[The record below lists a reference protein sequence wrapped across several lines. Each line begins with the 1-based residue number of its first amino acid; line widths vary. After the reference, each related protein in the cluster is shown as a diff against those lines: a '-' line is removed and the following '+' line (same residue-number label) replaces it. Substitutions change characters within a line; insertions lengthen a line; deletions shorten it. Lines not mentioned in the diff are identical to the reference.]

1 MFSVTI
7 EKLLVFSDSKRPQM
21 YSPATILVRLASFC
35 HSRLPICCKD
45 GNGVLDPEEL
55 EDLQAEMNDILANKL
70 GEDAAARN
78 AQV

>member
-1 MFSVTI
+1 M
-7 EKLLVFSDSKRPQM
+7 
-21 YSPATILVRLASFC
+21 
-35 HSRLPICCKD
+35 CCKD